1 MKRFLLLAALTLAW
15 GSLWAQDV
23 VRHINQATP
32 DSIPA
37 TVIPAD
43 SVAVDEDED
52 DEPNVIGAKPS
63 TYRKGGEANIL
74 GAPIYYDSTGR
85 AYGTGEAATRTV
97 HLPHFDETLHPV
109 EIDRFNHY
117 FFELELI
124 GTVQNVAVGFNF
136 TYLPKRVGVYGSAL
150 FGRGTQYYSLGAAL
164 RLSDRATSLDLHLYG
179 GATWHHTLGAEAGIR
194 IAETAR
200 PDYRFAWRSASI
212 GWARFNGRNYLTL
225 GLSLE
230 LAALVSWLFWW

>member
-1 MKRFLLLAALTLAW
+1 MKRFLFLALLLSW

-23 VRHINQATP
+23 VRHVNTAIP

-37 TVIPAD
+37 D
-43 SVAVDEDED
+43 SIAVDDDD

-74 GAPIYYDSTGR
+74 GAPIYYDSTGH

-97 HLPHFDETLHPV
+97 HLPYPGETLRPV
-109 EIDRFNHY
+109 EIDNFNHY
-117 FFELELI
+117 FFEVE
-124 GTVQNVAVGFNF
+124 VAGRYRDALVGFNF

-150 FGRGTQYYSLGAAL
+150 FGDHKTHGSLGVAL
-164 RLSDRATSLDLHLYG
+164 RLSGNSWRTDWQLYG
-179 GATWHHTLGAEAGIR
+179 GATLSRTLGYEVGIR

-200 PDYRFAWRSASI
+200 PNSRFAWRSGSL
-212 GWARFNGRNYLTL
+212 GWAIYNGQSYLTV

-230 LAALVSWLFWW
+230 LAACFGWFLWW